1 MQMSRND
8 AEQQATIKEQVK
20 LKKEKSDEDSRF

>member
-20 LKKEKSDEDSRF
+20 LKKEKSDEEIRF